1 MSWEDIKDRLKV
13 RACEILIE
21 TNAVSFGDFTLTS
34 GKKSPFYID
43 MRVIPSFPKLFD
55 EVCDMYVKIIKNEIA
70 EADRIAG
77 VPTAGLPFATLVS
90 HKLNLPL
97 IYVRKEKKV
106 HGKGRMVEG
115 ILKRGDNVLIIDDLV
130 TTGGSLI
137 NSINNVRREG
147 GIVKDVV
154 VFLDREQGGKE
165 HLKNVGVKLHSI
177 LNVTEL
183 IEYLHGQSVLDEE
196 TYLKCI
202 NYIREEKVRK

>member
-1 MSWEDIKDRLKV
+1 
-13 RACEILIE
+13 
-21 TNAVSFGDFTLTS
+21 
-34 GKKSPFYID
+34 
-43 MRVIPSFPKLFD
+43 
-55 EVCDMYVKIIKNEIA
+55 
-70 EADRIAG
+70 
-77 VPTAGLPFATLVS
+77 
-90 HKLNLPL
+90 
-97 IYVRKEKKV
+97 
-106 HGKGRMVEG
+106 MVEG
-115 ILKRGDNVLIIDDLV
+115 IMKRGDNVLIIDDLV

-137 NSINNVRREG
+137 NSITNVRREG

-183 IEYLHGQSVLDEE
+183 IEYLREQSVLDEE